1 MARALTKEQVISN
14 VYYDINTGFGSI
26 GDTLKQAK
34 AKDSSITMVD
44 VKNFMAKQ
52 PNKQIRKYRGSNS
65 YTAPFARFEYQIDI
79 MDMVPLTKE
88 PEVEI
93 PKKKNEPRY
102 ALVVIDIFSK
112 LANVVPMENKDG
124 KSVLPALKDSF
135 KIMGSPISI
144 YSDDDGAFK
153 TVVKEYFDA
162 EGITHII
169 TLTHA
174 NVVERFI
181 RTIKN
186 VIHDRVRFNI
196 AGWTSMLKPALN
208 KYNNSVHS
216 STKMKPKDAH
226 DDKNHMDVRVNLTNR
241 EKNNRKYPEIK
252 VNDNVKIFT
261 KKRGNY
267 TDRKEYNSKWS
278 SQSYKIVS
286 IDYDKVGNKSFKLE
300 GLQKPFMR
308 HEILKV

>member
-1 MARALTKEQVISN
+1 MARRLTKDQIISN
-14 VYYDINTGFGSI
+14 VYYDVSEGFGSVQE
-26 GDTLKQAK
+26 TLKK
-34 AKDSSITMVD
+34 AKEKYPSINMVD
-44 VKNFMAKQ
+44 VKQFMAKQ

-79 MDMVPLTKE
+79 MDMIPLTKE
-88 PEVEI
+88 PEVKI
-93 PKKKNEPRY
+93 PTKKSEPRY

-112 LANVVPMENKDG
+112 FANVVPMENKDG
-124 KSVLPALKDSF
+124 ESVLKALKESF
-135 KIMGSPISI
+135 KKMGHPMSI

-153 TVVKEYFDA
+153 SVVKEYFDA

-181 RTIKN
+181 RTMKN
-186 VIHDRVRFNI
+186 MIHDRVRFNK
-196 AGWTSMLKPALN
+196 ARWTSMLIPALN
-208 KYNNSVHS
+208 KYNDTVHS
-216 STKMKPKDAH
+216 STKAKPKDAH
-226 DDKNHMDVRVNLTNR
+226 DDKNHMDVRVNLTGR
-241 EKNNRKYPEIK
+241 EKNTRKYPEIN

-278 SQSYKIVS
+278 SQSYKVEKIE
-286 IDYDKVGNKSFKLE
+286 YDNVGNRTFKLT
-300 GLQKPFMR
+300 GLNKPFLR